1 MAKKC
6 ILNCRWSA
14 AWKSASSHCS
24 TCSILLPAPA
34 SPKHRQ
40 SASHTFPRG
49 ACTERRK
56 ATPVLRLAAWGAWLL
71 GFLPSDFP
79 MRLLQEAALLFSQ
92 RRPKVRREEKAA
104 GNEAHQP
111 PASWAP
117 RESRGKVGQK
127 ILNRSFYRNGER
139 KRKVCLKLIPLLQTL
154 LIRMPLHS
162 FLDSIPR
169 PRIYPFITSSGNQ
182 WVLG

>member
-111 PASWAP
+111 P
-117 RESRGKVGQK
+117 
-127 ILNRSFYRNGER
+127 
-139 KRKVCLKLIPLLQTL
+139 PLLGPKREQGKGWTKDPEQIIL
-154 LIRMPLHS
+154 PEWREKKEGLSKADSFTPNTSHPDASAFLPGFYPPPPYISLH
-162 FLDSIPR
+162 
-169 PRIYPFITSSGNQ
+169 Y
-182 WVLG
+182 